1 MKKTLC
7 CLACVLGATL
17 SQGALVYHLPETLQL
32 DGTKS
37 GPSMDGNLIPEY
49 PQGSTITA
57 WVKPETSNYKHNEIF
72 RVEAASNLR
81 ILFSFQ
87 NYYESLSFG
96 TGKSQSSYSEL
107 KVTAQSGEFTDGR
120 WHYVCAVYGG
130 NKKSVWVDG
139 VKRVEA
145 EFGAMHVGRDALGYV
160 GSSGGT
166 AEYFKGGISDL
177 QIHDAELTALDL
189 MSRFAEGLVTRGSV
203 WTWTGAADADWLT
216 AANWLQDGAS
226 TTAAPNAS
234 SIAEIAAPAAVT
246 LAADQNVGIL
256 RLTGSGT
263 VSFSGAR
270 RLEALRGEVAPSVTL
285 DLAEGAEVRFQ
296 KLTRGSETVFPGI
309 YTGSGDFGTRVEW
322 LSGKGILRI
331 AHART
336 GTYPT
341 VIPVAGT
348 DGWYEFGQ
356 ATGYAMGEMTGGAL
370 ASGNRQY
377 LRGER
382 VVFDTLALPS
392 NANVRLVG
400 GLAADRIP
408 CDVMGNLDVSGLRKL
423 MLQEAAMPLAD
434 GSPFVLPASCDMY
447 YTPGTLAYH
456 EGSNCWYYASVASI
470 PYDQPLQVNGTLQV
484 VGNGNTVNPRVFAGT
499 LTGGS
504 GGKINV
510 SNFGNA
516 ARLSAP
522 FGFNGNMSGFQE
534 GCAFWI
540 DTAVV
545 SGQVGTVTL
554 GKSDFGGGLN
564 ASYSSNGLLFG
575 KNDSDETA
583 DNPLRIK
590 SLDGKAWT
598 KVDAKGHMWRQGGC
612 LVVWGGNTVQIGTL
626 TSSLHVVA
634 DRKEQDCVSTLWASS
649 YKCKGLGNIVVDE
662 FKAGT
667 LFASTNINVQIG
679 SVAAGAAVA
688 VDYTLQDGG
697 VNARTLAF
705 TGTCVTASVL
715 ASDLAMLPS
724 RLSGFQGEVR
734 LTNKVAKAYSMP
746 IDFSK
751 GKTGS
756 YNPVGC
762 EGSGALVEAPITSA
776 IDVVIDPTGA
786 VPEKGTYALA
796 RFTSG
801 GELLDNWTVT
811 INGTSAT
818 SLSMGNMTV
827 ALKRDATGIWLNVH
841 KTGLFV
847 ICR

>member
-1 MKKTLC
+1 M
-7 CLACVLGATL
+7 
-17 SQGALVYHLPETLQL
+17 
-32 DGTKS
+32 
-37 GPSMDGNLIPEY
+37 
-49 PQGSTITA
+49 
-57 WVKPETSNYKHNEIF
+57 
-72 RVEAASNLR
+72 
-81 ILFSFQ
+81 
-87 NYYESLSFG
+87 
-96 TGKSQSSYSEL
+96 
-107 KVTAQSGEFTDGR
+107 
-120 WHYVCAVYGG
+120 
-130 NKKSVWVDG
+130 
-139 VKRVEA
+139 
-145 EFGAMHVGRDALGYV
+145 
-160 GSSGGT
+160 
-166 AEYFKGGISDL
+166 
-177 QIHDAELTALDL
+177 
-189 MSRFAEGLVTRGSV
+189 
-203 WTWTGAADADWLT
+203 
-216 AANWLQDGAS
+216 
-226 TTAAPNAS
+226 
-234 SIAEIAAPAAVT
+234 
-246 LAADQNVGIL
+246 
-256 RLTGSGT
+256 
-263 VSFSGAR
+263 
-270 RLEALRGEVAPSVTL
+270 
-285 DLAEGAEVRFQ
+285 
-296 KLTRGSETVFPGI
+296 
-309 YTGSGDFGTRVEW
+309 
-322 LSGKGILRI
+322 
-331 AHART
+331 
-336 GTYPT
+336 
-341 VIPVAGT
+341 
-348 DGWYEFGQ
+348 
-356 ATGYAMGEMTGGAL
+356 
-370 ASGNRQY
+370 
-377 LRGER
+377 
-382 VVFDTLALPS
+382 
-392 NANVRLVG
+392 
-400 GLAADRIP
+400 
-408 CDVMGNLDVSGLRKL
+408 
-423 MLQEAAMPLAD
+423 
-434 GSPFVLPASCDMY
+434 
-447 YTPGTLAYH
+447 
-456 EGSNCWYYASVASI
+456 
-470 PYDQPLQVNGTLQV
+470 NGTLQV

-598 KVDAKGHMWRQGGC
+598 KVDVKGHTWRQDGC
-612 LVVWGGNTVQIGTL
+612 LVVWGGNTVQIGML

-634 DRKEQDCVSTLWASS
+634 DRKEQDCVSALWASS

-679 SVAAGAAVA
+679 SVVAEAAVE

-705 TGTCVTASVL
+705 TRTCASASVL
-715 ASDLAMLPS
+715 ATDLAILTS
-724 RLSGFQGEVR
+724 RLSGFQGEIR

-762 EGSGALVEAPITSA
+762 EGSGTLVEAPITSA

-801 GELLDNWTVT
+801 RELLANWTVT
-811 INGTSAT
+811 INVTPTT

-827 ALKRDATGIWLNVH
+827 ALNRDATGIWLNVH